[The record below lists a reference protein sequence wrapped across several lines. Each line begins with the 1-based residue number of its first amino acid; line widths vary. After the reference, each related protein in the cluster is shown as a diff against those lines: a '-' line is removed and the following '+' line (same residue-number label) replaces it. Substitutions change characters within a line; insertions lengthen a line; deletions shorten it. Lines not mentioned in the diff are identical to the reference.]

1 MNIDIHSNGTPSIEP
16 KTSRSRAPLRL
27 LLTAVLA
34 ALLSSFTAIA
44 LALPGIAPIDDD
56 IPSAEQAIQ
65 VSALEMLEAQA
76 IGVSFSLY
84 PGVYLYRH
92 RLGFRLTDTN
102 GNLLSD
108 FADTELPH
116 GKAKVDEI
124 FGDVEVFYD
133 FVDITL
139 PLSAVPLVDAVLEVK
154 YQGCLEDVLCYP
166 PRTAKLPIQFVP
178 SSASTTSVA
187 PKSTIAAITTAATSK
202 DKQSFIDT
210 LASDD
215 ANAFSRWMSG
225 HGIGMVVILF
235 FSGGLLLA
243 FTPCVFPMIP
253 ILSGIIAGAGNP
265 SARRGF
271 TLSVA
276 YVLGVAVPYTIA
288 GLLVAIF
295 GAGLN
300 LQFLLQQPAA
310 IIFSAL
316 VFALLSLAMFGLYEL
331 QLPEFVRSRLNDVG
345 QQQRGGSTWSAA
357 LMGAISGLVVSPCV
371 TPILAGALIYVASSG
386 DALTGA
392 LSLFSLAIGMGV
404 PLIIMGTGGGHLLP
418 KAGAWMDDIKRFFG
432 VMMLAIAVWLLAR
445 IVPASIAMGLY
456 GVLAAGYG
464 IYLGALEPT
473 PEGGSRMKR
482 TAALMLVLYGA
493 LLVVGAAAGGKDPLQ
508 PLVSSNQ
515 MSSKQ
520 FQTTIESAAG
530 PSVVVAGS
538 WQKLRG
544 SDNLTAALAQ
554 AAAQGRPVLVDF
566 YADWCASC
574 KVLEEETL
582 NHPSVLSALS
592 DYALIQVD
600 ITEINDDSQKILEK
614 YNIFGLPCL
623 VFFAPNGSEIDGT
636 RILGEMGP
644 EKFIVHLANF

>member
-1 MNIDIHSNGTPSIEP
+1 MNIDMYSSGTPSIKP
-16 KTSRSRAPLRL
+16 KTSRSPTSLSL
-27 LLTAVLA
+27 LLAAVLTV
-34 ALLSSFTAIA
+34 LLSSFTTIA
-44 LALPGIAPIDDD
+44 QALPGITPIEDD

-65 VSALEMLEAQA
+65 VGALEMLEAQA
-76 IGVSFSLY
+76 IDVSFTLY

-108 FADTELPH
+108 FADMELPH
-116 GKAKVDEI
+116 GKPKFDEI

-133 FVDITL
+133 FADITL
-139 PLSAVPLVDAVLEVK
+139 PLSAIPLVDAVLEVK

-178 SSASTTSVA
+178 SSTSTTS
-187 PKSTIAAITTAATSK
+187 ITPQLAATSTTTK
-202 DKQSFIDT
+202 NKQGFIDT

-253 ILSGIIAGAGNP
+253 ILSGIIAGADNP

-288 GLLVAIF
+288 GLLVAVF

-331 QLPEFVRSRLNDVG
+331 QLPEFIRSRLNNVG
-345 QQQRGGSTWSAA
+345 QQQHGGSTWSAA

-445 IVPASIAMGLY
+445 IVPASMAMGLY

-482 TAALMLVLYGA
+482 TIALMLALYGA

-508 PLVSSNQ
+508 PLVSSHHQ
-515 MSSKQ
+515 STSS
-520 FQTTIESAAG
+520 TAIAPATDSSAVTI
-530 PSVVVAGS
+530 GS
-538 WQKLRG
+538 WQKLHG
-544 SDNLTAALAQ
+544 SDNLAAALAQ

-582 NHPSVLSALS
+582 NHPDVLEALS
-592 DYALIQVD
+592 GYTLIQAD
-600 ITEINDDSQKILEK
+600 ITEINNDSQKIMEK

-623 VFFAPNGSEIDGT
+623 VFFAPNGTEIDGT

-644 EKFIVHLANF
+644 EKFITHLANF

>member
-1 MNIDIHSNGTPSIEP
+1 MNIDMHSISIRKTGP
-16 KTSRSRAPLRL
+16 KTPH
-27 LLTAVLA
+27 
-34 ALLSSFTAIA
+34 LLSSSKALLIAALTMLLSTLSAMA
-44 LALPGIAPIDDD
+44 LALPGIDPIDDD

-65 VSALEMLEAQA
+65 VGALEMLEAQA
-76 IGVSFSLY
+76 IDVSFTLY

-108 FADTELPH
+108 FADMELPH
-116 GKAKVDEI
+116 GKPKFDEI

-133 FVDITL
+133 FADISL
-139 PLSAVPLVDAVLEVK
+139 PLSAIPLVDAVLEVK

-178 SSASTTSVA
+178 STASTTFVA
-187 PKSTIAAITTAATSK
+187 PKTMAASENT
-202 DKQSFIDT
+202 QGFIDT

-253 ILSGIIAGAGNP
+253 ILSGIIAGADNP
-265 SARRGF
+265 SAKRGF

-300 LQFLLQQPAA
+300 LQFLLQQPTA
-310 IIFSAL
+310 IIFSAV
-316 VFALLSLAMFGLYEL
+316 VFVLLSLAMFGLYEL
-331 QLPEFVRSRLNDVG
+331 QLPEFIRSRLNNVG
-345 QQQRGGSTWSAA
+345 QHQQGGSTWSAA

-445 IVPASIAMGLY
+445 IVPASLAMGLY

-464 IYLGALEPT
+464 VYLGALEPT

-482 TAALMLVLYGA
+482 TVALMLALYGA

-508 PLVSSNQ
+508 PLVSAKHLPAAQ
-515 MSSKQ
+515 ESSTAGASTI
-520 FQTTIESAAG
+520 QT
-530 PSVVVAGS
+530 GS

-544 SDNLTAALAQ
+544 SDNLAAALAQ
-554 AAAQGRPVLVDF
+554 AAAQGQPVLVDF

-582 NHPSVLSALS
+582 NHPDVLAALS
-592 DYALIQVD
+592 GHTLIQAD
-600 ITEINDDSQKILEK
+600 ITEINNDSQKIMEK

-623 VFFAPNGSEIDGT
+623 VFFASNGSEIDGT

-644 EKFIVHLANF
+644 EKFIQHLSAF

>member
-1 MNIDIHSNGTPSIEP
+1 MRV
-16 KTSRSRAPLRL
+16 TSRGRTGA
-27 LLTAVLA
+27 LA
-34 ALLSSFTAIA
+34 ARSRFFVAALIA
-44 LALPGIAPIDDD
+44 MISVYAVALPGMESIDDD

-65 VSALEMLEAQA
+65 VSAVEMLEAQA
-76 IGVSFSLY
+76 IQVSFVLY
-84 PGVYLYRH
+84 PDVYLYRH
-92 RLGFRLTDTN
+92 RLGFRLTDTY

-108 FADTELPH
+108 FANVELPH
-116 GKAKVDEI
+116 GQHKVDEI
-124 FGDVEVFYD
+124 FGDVEVFHD
-133 FVDITL
+133 FADITL
-139 PLSAVPLVDAVLEVK
+139 PLTAVPLVDAILEVK

-166 PRTAKLPIQFVP
+166 PRTAKLPIQFVATATN
-178 SSASTTSVA
+178 SAADNNSASTQ
-187 PKSTIAAITTAATSK
+187 PAA
-202 DKQSFIDT
+202 QSGFIDT

-225 HGIGMVVILF
+225 HGLGMVVLLF

-253 ILSGIIAGAGNP
+253 ILSGIIAGAGKP

-300 LQFLLQQPAA
+300 LQFLLQQPTA
-310 IIFSAL
+310 IIFSA
-316 VFALLSLAMFGLYEL
+316 VIFVLLSLAMFGLYEL
-331 QLPEFVRSRLNDVG
+331 QLPEFIRSRLSNVG
-345 QQQRGGSTWSAA
+345 RHQQGGSTWSAA

-418 KAGAWMDDIKRFFG
+418 KAGKWMEDIKRFFG

-456 GVLAAGYG
+456 GVVAAGYG
-464 IYLGALEPT
+464 IYLGALEAT
-473 PEGGSRMKR
+473 PEDGSRMKR
-482 TAALMLVLYGA
+482 TVALMLALYGT
-493 LLVVGAAAGGKDPLQ
+493 LLVIGAASGGHNPLQ
-508 PLVSSNQ
+508 PLASSNHQ
-515 MSSKQ
+515 VTTANDSSA
-520 FQTTIESAAG
+520 TSPTISADG
-530 PSVVVAGS
+530 R
-538 WQKLRG
+538 WHKLRG
-544 SDNLTAALAQ
+544 SDNLAAALSH
-554 AAAQGRPVLVDF
+554 AASQGSPVLVDF

-582 NHPSVLSALS
+582 NHADVLKALAG
-592 DYALIQVD
+592 YTLIQVD
-600 ITEINDDSQKILEK
+600 ITDINDDSQKIMEQ

-623 VFFAPNGSEIDGT
+623 IFFAPNGSEIEGT

-644 EKFIVHLANF
+644 TKFISHLINF

>member
-1 MNIDIHSNGTPSIEP
+1 MNIDMHSISAHSSAHKLGVTTPHVSTFP
-16 KTSRSRAPLRL
+16 KAL
-27 LLTAVLA
+27 LIAVLTI
-34 ALLSSFTAIA
+34 LISTFSTTAF
-44 LALPGIAPIDDD
+44 ALPGIDPIEDD
-56 IPSAEQAIQ
+56 IPSAEEAIQ
-65 VSALEMLEAQA
+65 VSAQELLEAQA
-76 IGVSFSLY
+76 INVSFSLY
-84 PGVYLYRH
+84 PDVYLYRH

-108 FADTELPH
+108 FADIELPH
-116 GKAKVDEI
+116 GKPKFDEI

-133 FVDITL
+133 FADITL
-139 PLSAVPLVDAVLEVK
+139 PLSAIPLVDAVLEVK

-178 SSASTTSVA
+178 STASAPFAAPTPTNTTEN
-187 PKSTIAAITTAATSK
+187 TQGFIA
-202 DKQSFIDT
+202 T
-210 LASDD
+210 LAADD

-253 ILSGIIAGAGNP
+253 ILSGIIAGDNNP

-310 IIFSAL
+310 IIFSAV

-331 QLPEFVRSRLNDVG
+331 QLPEFIRSRLNTVG
-345 QQQRGGSTWSAA
+345 QQQQGGSTWSAA

-432 VMMLAIAVWLLAR
+432 VLMLAIAVWLLAR
-445 IVPASIAMGLY
+445 IVPASMAMGLY

-464 IYLGALEPT
+464 VYLGALEPT

-482 TAALMLVLYGA
+482 TVALMLALYGA
-493 LLVVGAAAGGKDPLQ
+493 LLVIGAAAGGKDPLQ
-508 PLVSSNQ
+508 PLVSAKHQ
-515 MSSKQ
+515 PAAQ
-520 FQTTIESAAG
+520 ESAA
-530 PSVVVAGS
+530 AGVPAMQTGN

-544 SDNLTAALAQ
+544 SDNLAAALAQ
-554 AAAQGRPVLVDF
+554 AAALGQPVLVDF

-582 NHPSVLSALS
+582 NHPDVLAALS
-592 DYALIQVD
+592 GYTLIQAD
-600 ITEINDDSQKILEK
+600 ITEINSDSQKIMEK

-623 VFFAPNGSEIDGT
+623 IFFAPNGSEIDGT
-636 RILGEMGP
+636 RILGEMAP
-644 EKFIVHLANF
+644 EKFIGHLAAF

>member
-1 MNIDIHSNGTPSIEP
+1 MNIDMHSSGTPSIEP
-16 KTSRSRAPLRL
+16 KTSRSPTSLSL
-27 LLTAVLA
+27 LLATVLTV
-34 ALLSSFTAIA
+34 LLSSFTTIA
-44 LALPGIAPIDDD
+44 LALPGITPIEDD

-65 VSALEMLEAQA
+65 VGALEMLEAQA
-76 IGVSFSLY
+76 IDVSFTLY

-108 FADTELPH
+108 FADMELPH
-116 GKAKVDEI
+116 GKPKFDEI

-133 FVDITL
+133 FADITL
-139 PLSAVPLVDAVLEVK
+139 PLSAIPLVDAVLEVK

-178 SSASTTSVA
+178 SSTSTT
-187 PKSTIAAITTAATSK
+187 PITPQLAATSTTTK
-202 DKQSFIDT
+202 NKQGFIDT

-253 ILSGIIAGAGNP
+253 ILSGIIAGADNP

-288 GLLVAIF
+288 GLLVAVF

-331 QLPEFVRSRLNDVG
+331 QLPEFIRSRLNNVG
-345 QQQRGGSTWSAA
+345 QQQQGGSTWSAA

-445 IVPASIAMGLY
+445 IVPASMAMGLY

-482 TAALMLVLYGA
+482 TIALMLALYGA

-508 PLVSSNQ
+508 PLVSSHHQ
-515 MSSKQ
+515 STSSTAIAPATDSSAV
-520 FQTTIESAAG
+520 TT
-530 PSVVVAGS
+530 GS

-544 SDNLTAALAQ
+544 SDNLAAALAQ

-582 NHPSVLSALS
+582 NHPDVLEALS
-592 DYALIQVD
+592 GYTLIQAD
-600 ITEINDDSQKILEK
+600 ITEINNDSQKIMEK

-623 VFFAPNGSEIDGT
+623 VFFAPNGTEIDGT

-644 EKFIVHLANF
+644 EKFITHLANF

>member
-1 MNIDIHSNGTPSIEP
+1 MYSSGTPSIKP
-16 KTSRSRAPLRL
+16 KTSRSPTSLSL
-27 LLTAVLA
+27 LLAAVLTV
-34 ALLSSFTAIA
+34 LLSSFTTIA
-44 LALPGIAPIDDD
+44 QALPGITPIEDD

-65 VSALEMLEAQA
+65 VGALEMLEAQA
-76 IGVSFSLY
+76 IDVSFTLY

-108 FADTELPH
+108 FADMELPH
-116 GKAKVDEI
+116 GKPKFDEI

-133 FVDITL
+133 FADITL
-139 PLSAVPLVDAVLEVK
+139 PLSAIPLVDAVLEVK

-178 SSASTTSVA
+178 SSTSTTS
-187 PKSTIAAITTAATSK
+187 ITPQLAATSTTTK
-202 DKQSFIDT
+202 NKQGFIDT

-253 ILSGIIAGAGNP
+253 ILSGIIAGADNP

-288 GLLVAIF
+288 GLLVAVF

-331 QLPEFVRSRLNDVG
+331 QLPEFIRSRLNNVG
-345 QQQRGGSTWSAA
+345 QQQHGGSTWSAA

-445 IVPASIAMGLY
+445 IVPASMAMGLY

-482 TAALMLVLYGA
+482 TIALMLALYGA

-508 PLVSSNQ
+508 PLVSSHHQ
-515 MSSKQ
+515 STSS
-520 FQTTIESAAG
+520 TAIAPATDSSAVTI
-530 PSVVVAGS
+530 GS
-538 WQKLRG
+538 WQKLHG
-544 SDNLTAALAQ
+544 SDNLAAALAQ

-582 NHPSVLSALS
+582 NHPDVLEALS
-592 DYALIQVD
+592 GYTLIQAD
-600 ITEINDDSQKILEK
+600 ITEINNDSQKIMEK

-623 VFFAPNGSEIDGT
+623 VFFAPNGTEIDGT

-644 EKFIVHLANF
+644 EKFITHLANF

>member
-1 MNIDIHSNGTPSIEP
+1 MNIDMYSSGTPSIEP
-16 KTSRSRAPLRL
+16 KTSRSPTSLSL
-27 LLTAVLA
+27 LLAAVLTV
-34 ALLSSFTAIA
+34 LLSSFTTIA
-44 LALPGIAPIDDD
+44 QALPGITPIEDD

-65 VSALEMLEAQA
+65 VGALEMLEAQA
-76 IGVSFSLY
+76 IDVSFTLY

-108 FADTELPH
+108 FADMELPH
-116 GKAKVDEI
+116 GKPKFDEI

-133 FVDITL
+133 FADITL
-139 PLSAVPLVDAVLEVK
+139 PLSAIPLVDAVLEVK

-178 SSASTTSVA
+178 SSTSTTQ
-187 PKSTIAAITTAATSK
+187 ITPQLAATSTTTK
-202 DKQSFIDT
+202 NKQGFIDT

-253 ILSGIIAGAGNP
+253 ILSGIIAGADNP

-288 GLLVAIF
+288 GLLVAVF

-331 QLPEFVRSRLNDVG
+331 QLPEFIRSRLNNVG
-345 QQQRGGSTWSAA
+345 QQQQGGSTWSAA

-445 IVPASIAMGLY
+445 IVPASMAMGLY

-473 PEGGSRMKR
+473 PEGASRMKR
-482 TAALMLVLYGA
+482 TIALMLALYGA

-508 PLVSSNQ
+508 PLVSSHLQ
-515 MSSKQ
+515 STSSTAIAPATDSSAV
-520 FQTTIESAAG
+520 TT
-530 PSVVVAGS
+530 GS

-544 SDNLTAALAQ
+544 SDNLAAALAQ

-582 NHPSVLSALS
+582 NHPDVLEALS
-592 DYALIQVD
+592 GYTLIQAD
-600 ITEINDDSQKILEK
+600 ITEINNDSQKIMEK

-623 VFFAPNGSEIDGT
+623 VFFAPNGTEIEGT

-644 EKFIVHLANF
+644 EKFITHLANF

>member
-1 MNIDIHSNGTPSIEP
+1 MHSSGTPSIEP
-16 KTSRSRAPLRL
+16 KTSRSPTSLSL
-27 LLTAVLA
+27 LLATVLTV
-34 ALLSSFTAIA
+34 LLSSFTTIA
-44 LALPGIAPIDDD
+44 LALPGITPIEDD

-65 VSALEMLEAQA
+65 VGALEMLEAQA
-76 IGVSFSLY
+76 IDVSFTLY

-108 FADTELPH
+108 FADMELPH
-116 GKAKVDEI
+116 GKPKFDEI

-133 FVDITL
+133 FADITL
-139 PLSAVPLVDAVLEVK
+139 PLSAIPLVDAVLEVK

-178 SSASTTSVA
+178 SSTSTT
-187 PKSTIAAITTAATSK
+187 PITPQLAATSTTTK
-202 DKQSFIDT
+202 NKQGFIDT

-253 ILSGIIAGAGNP
+253 ILSGIIAGADNP

-288 GLLVAIF
+288 GLLVAVF

-331 QLPEFVRSRLNDVG
+331 QLPEFIRSRLNNVG
-345 QQQRGGSTWSAA
+345 QQQQGGSTWSAA

-445 IVPASIAMGLY
+445 IVPASMAMGLY

-482 TAALMLVLYGA
+482 TIALMLALYGA

-508 PLVSSNQ
+508 PLVSSHHQ
-515 MSSKQ
+515 STSSTAIAPATDSSAV
-520 FQTTIESAAG
+520 TT
-530 PSVVVAGS
+530 GS

-544 SDNLTAALAQ
+544 SDNLAAALAQ

-582 NHPSVLSALS
+582 NHPDVLEALS
-592 DYALIQVD
+592 GYTLIQAD
-600 ITEINDDSQKILEK
+600 ITEINNDSQKIMEK

-623 VFFAPNGSEIDGT
+623 VFFAPNGTEIDGT

-644 EKFIVHLANF
+644 EKFITHLANF

>member
-1 MNIDIHSNGTPSIEP
+1 MNIDMYSSGTPSIEP
-16 KTSRSRAPLRL
+16 KTSRSPTSLSL
-27 LLTAVLA
+27 LLTAVLTV
-34 ALLSSFTAIA
+34 LLSSLTTIA
-44 LALPGIAPIDDD
+44 QALPGITPIEDD

-65 VSALEMLEAQA
+65 VGALEMLEAQA
-76 IGVSFSLY
+76 IDVSFTLY

-108 FADTELPH
+108 FADMELPH
-116 GKAKVDEI
+116 GKPKFDEI

-133 FVDITL
+133 FADITL
-139 PLSAVPLVDAVLEVK
+139 PLSAIPLVDAVLEVK

-178 SSASTTSVA
+178 SSTSTT
-187 PKSTIAAITTAATSK
+187 PITPQLAATSTTTK
-202 DKQSFIDT
+202 NKQGFIDT

-253 ILSGIIAGAGNP
+253 ILSGIIAGADNP

-288 GLLVAIF
+288 GLLVAVF

-331 QLPEFVRSRLNDVG
+331 QLPEFIRSRLNNVG
-345 QQQRGGSTWSAA
+345 QQQQGGSTWSAA

-445 IVPASIAMGLY
+445 IVPASMAMGLY

-482 TAALMLVLYGA
+482 TIALMLALYGA

-508 PLVSSNQ
+508 PLVSTHLQST
-515 MSSKQ
+515 SSTAIAPATDSSAV
-520 FQTTIESAAG
+520 TT
-530 PSVVVAGS
+530 GS

-544 SDNLTAALAQ
+544 SGNLAAALAQ

-582 NHPSVLSALS
+582 NHPDVLEALS
-592 DYALIQVD
+592 GYTLIQAD
-600 ITEINDDSQKILEK
+600 ITEINNDSQKIMEK

-623 VFFAPNGSEIDGT
+623 VFFAPNGTEIDGT

-644 EKFIVHLANF
+644 EKFITHLANF